1 MLINQQ
7 RADNLLA
14 GNFGVLNKHESLF
27 LDLLKTDTSV
37 VLSNAGEADEVV
49 TIDVRRQIRWPTSLH
64 GKSGMRVTEFPLDRL
79 DPDKSNRFD
88 PLYEAVALGTDNNL
102 QVEIIQE
109 DCRFKFFDKEWNPKK
124 GEILDISDAVATFLV
139 LKGWGRIASP

>member
-1 MLINQQ
+1 M
-7 RADNLLA
+7 
-14 GNFGVLNKHESLF
+14 
-27 LDLLKTDTSV
+27 
-37 VLSNAGEADEVV
+37 SNAGEADEVV